1 MKIVNYTNDNDWM
14 QVHIEG
20 ETVYNDHISNF
31 TLSVMVDILKEQGI
45 SIDYKV
51 VYTDEFDY

>member
-1 MKIVNYTNDNDWM
+1 MKIVNYTNDDDWM
-14 QVHIEG
+14 QVKIDG

-31 TLSVMVDILKEQGI
+31 KLGTMVDILKGQGI
-45 SIDYKV
+45 SIDYKI

>member
-1 MKIVNYTNDNDWM
+1 MKIVNYTNDDDWM
-14 QVHIEG
+14 QVQIDG

-31 TLSVMVDILKEQGI
+31 KLDTMVDILKGQGI